1 MSSEPETTSD
11 DAQAELLEQAEQLI
25 QEERRQRV
33 KTVSANVADGLLPLA
48 FTAER
53 FSRDTAGGDTAL
65 LDVYERM
72 LKNSVNASNGKQD
85 QMERMLHGQA
95 VALNAI
101 FVEMARRAGQNLGQS
116 LTTVDA
122 YMRIAL
128 KAQAQSRA
136 TMQTLIEAKNPR
148 TVSFVKAGQA
158 NIAAGPQ
165 QVNNGTPGAASRA
178 HASSGEDQANELL
191 RDDRHE
197 QVTLD
202 ARAPGEGSRSHSP
215 VEAVGAVDGAENPR
229 GQGPVRR
236 KQSGARDGH
245 REAARADDALQRTTA
260 RAAPAAVDHGDS

>member
-11 DAQAELLEQAEQLI
+11 DAQTDLLEQAKQLI
-25 QEERRQRV
+25 QEKRRQRV

-48 FTAER
+48 LAAER

-65 LDVYERM
+65 LDVYDRM

-101 FVEMARRAGQNLGQS
+101 FVEMARRASLNLGQS
-116 LTTVDA
+116 LTAVDA

-158 NIAAGPQ
+158 NIATGPQ
-165 QVNNGTPGAASRA
+165 QVNNGTPAAASRA

-202 ARAPGEGSRSHSP
+202 ARAPGESSRSHSP
-215 VEAVGAVDGAENPR
+215 LEAVGAVDRAENPR

-236 KQSGARDGH
+236 KQPGARDGH
-245 REAARADDALQRTTA
+245 REPARADEAHQ
-260 RAAPAAVDHGDS
+260 RAAAGAAPTAVEHGDS